1 MLELKDI
8 ELRRVSI
15 PGRLAL
21 NVALSPRMPGLPLLL
36 LPAYADSWWSWSRVL
51 PPLADRR
58 TTIAVDTRGHGDSD
72 RPECCYAMDDVVAD
86 LVGLLDVLEID
97 RAVVVGHSGSC
108 FAARG
113 LAIAHP
119 ERVAGLG
126 LISSPVAL
134 DRELLGSF
142 VETIKGLADPVAETF
157 IRDFQAGAAPVALPT
172 DFLDGLVAESRK
184 LPARVWRD
192 ALAGLLAYRDE
203 ALLDEIRAPTTLM
216 WGDRDEIVSRADQ
229 ERLRTAI
236 GDAELIVMAETGL
249 SPHWERPDEVIPM
262 LFELVDRA
270 D

>member
-1 MLELKDI
+1 
-8 ELRRVSI
+8 
-15 PGRLAL
+15 
-21 NVALSPRMPGLPLLL
+21 
-36 LPAYADSWWSWSRVL
+36 
-51 PPLADRR
+51 
-58 TTIAVDTRGHGDSD
+58 
-72 RPECCYAMDDVVAD
+72 
-86 LVGLLDVLEID
+86 
-97 RAVVVGHSGSC
+97 
-108 FAARG
+108 
-113 LAIAHP
+113 
-119 ERVAGLG
+119 
-126 LISSPVAL
+126 
-134 DRELLGSF
+134 
-142 VETIKGLADPVAETF
+142 
-157 IRDFQAGAAPVALPT
+157 VALPT

-236 GDAELIVMAETGL
+236 GDAELIVLAETGH